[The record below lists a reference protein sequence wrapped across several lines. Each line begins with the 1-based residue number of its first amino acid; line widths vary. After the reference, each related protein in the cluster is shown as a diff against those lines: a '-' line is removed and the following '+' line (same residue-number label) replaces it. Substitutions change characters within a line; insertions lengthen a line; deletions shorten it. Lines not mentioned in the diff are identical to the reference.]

1 MSESATAPVT
11 HSPKLS
17 AMLSVR
23 DGVRAVEFYMAA
35 FAAEVLFCIEEGSVI
50 AHLSVDGAEFWL
62 ADESPEHFNF
72 SPETIGGCSVRMI
85 LQVDDPDAIFDRA
98 IAAGAS
104 VVWPAMINLTAG
116 AWGGWPIRLG
126 TTGRSAS
133 RSELAR
139 RTGRLSR
146 CILPRLF
153 RRWPPEAPTAAP
165 AYVQSPPQL
174 RTAPRRRRH
183 WP

>member
-1 MSESATAPVT
+1 MSESAPALVT

-50 AHLSVDGAEFWL
+50 AHLSVGGAEFWL

-85 LQVDDPDAIFDRA
+85 LQVDDPDAMFDRA

-104 VVWPAMINLTAG
+104 VVWPVDDKSY
-116 AWGGWPIRLG
+116 GWRV
-126 TTGRSAS
+126 
-133 RSELAR
+133 
-139 RTGRLSR
+139 GRLAD
-146 CILPRLF
+146 PF
-153 RRWPPEAPTAAP
+153 GH
-165 AYVQSPPQL
+165 
-174 RTAPRRRRH
+174 H
-183 WP
+183 WEIGKPI